1 MSESIADMKRTDM
14 CGTLR
19 ESDAGRKVTLMGW
32 CHKARDLGGL
42 TFITLRDR
50 SGEVQLVITPESS
63 EEIRSK
69 ASKVRSEF
77 VLAVNGEVQKRSAP
91 NEKMPTGMIEVAVS
105 DLRIISES
113 ETPPFYIED
122 DNTANEALQIS

>member
-1 MSESIADMKRTDM
+1 MSETIADMKRTDM

-19 ESDAGRKVTLMGW
+19 ESDVGREVTLMGW

-50 SGEVQLVITPESS
+50 SGEVQLVITPEIS
-63 EEIRSK
+63 EEIRTK

-77 VLAVNGEVQKRSAP
+77 VLAARGKVALRSAP
-91 NEKMPTGMIEVAVS
+91 NDKMPTGKIEINVD

-113 ETPPFYIED
+113 G
-122 DNTANEALQIS
+122 

>member
-19 ESDAGRKVTLMGW
+19 ESDVGKEVTLMGW

-50 SGEVQLVITPESS
+50 TGEVQLVITPESS
-63 EEIRSK
+63 EDIRTK
-69 ASKVRSEF
+69 ASKIRSEF
-77 VLAVNGEVQKRSAP
+77 VLAVKGKVALRSAP
-91 NEKMPTGMIEVAVS
+91 NVRSADGDLVAW
-105 DLRIISES
+105 LEGI
-113 ETPPFYIED
+113 YIG
-122 DNTANEALQIS
+122 